1 MSEIDRLTQELI
13 AGNRVY
19 FSLLRNF
26 QHGSHDRIMVQLA
39 IQRELEQ
46 QLIALV
52 GREATFELEAASY
65 QLVLSEYS

>member
-1 MSEIDRLTQELI
+1 MIEIDRLTKEII
-13 AGNRVY
+13 AGYRIY
-19 FSLLRNF
+19 FSLLRNY
-26 QHGSHDRIMVQLA
+26 QRGNHKKIMAQLA

-52 GREATFELEAASY
+52 GRGAAFELESASY